1 MYENQ
6 YTVIKK
12 IEDVEIREYSSAIY
26 ASYSAK
32 NNNSQFRVLADYI
45 FGNNDKNEN
54 IGMTSPVNMLQSA
67 TKDMLFRMPDRYE
80 MTNLPQPKNND
91 IRIFKMEKRKV
102 AALRFSGY
110 ATASK
115 IKNKKNKLLE
125 TLNKFNIK
133 TSNQFEVLV
142 YNSPYKIF
150 NRRNEII
157 VVL

>member
-1 MYENQ
+1 
-6 YTVIKK
+6 
-12 IEDVEIREYSSAIY
+12 
-26 ASYSAK
+26 
-32 NNNSQFRVLADYI
+32 
-45 FGNNDKNEN
+45 
-54 IGMTSPVNMLQSA
+54 MTSPVNMLQSS

-80 MTNLPQPKNND
+80 MTNLPQPKNDD

-110 ATASK
+110 ATASR
-115 IKNKKNKLLE
+115 IKDKKNQLLK

-142 YNSPYKIF
+142 YNSPYKLF